1 MPLMIQGRE
10 ITAEDVEM
18 IRALRQD
25 NPRWSRYRLSRE
37 VAERWGWRNLRGKIK
52 DMACRSL
59 LGKLAERKLI
69 DLPAPRW
76 ESPNRFRHKVA
87 PLVAHDTGVIEG
99 SLSSLRPLRL
109 LNVGEEETARLFAC
123 LLDRY
128 HYLGYRQTVGENM
141 AYLVA
146 DCGGRPLSCLL
157 FGSAAWTCAVR
168 DGFIGWSAKLRA
180 ARLHLLTNQ
189 HRFLVLPWV
198 RIPNLASHVLAVVM
212 QRLSGDWRS
221 KYGHDILLVE
231 TFVDRSCFK
240 GMCYRASGWVCVGQ
254 TRGRSRNDTEH
265 RLSVPV
271 KDVYVCELKR
281 GARKELCHVP

>member
-1 MPLMIQGRE
+1 MIQGRE

-18 IRALRQD
+18 IRALRRD

-37 VAERWGWRNLRGKIK
+37 VAERWGWRNLRGKNK

-59 LGKLAERKLI
+59 LGKLAEQKLI
-69 DLPAPRW
+69 DLPSPRC
-76 ESPNRFRHKVA
+76 ESPNRFRHKVP
-87 PLVAHDTGVIEG
+87 PLVPRDTGAIEG
-99 SLSSLRPLRL
+99 RLSSLRPLRL
-109 LNVGEEETARLFAC
+109 LDVSEAETSRLFAC

-146 DCGGRPLSCLL
+146 DSGGRPLSCLL
-157 FGSAAWTCAVR
+157 FGSAAWSCAAR
-168 DGFIGWSAKLRA
+168 DGFIGWSSNQRA
-180 ARLHLLTNQ
+180 SRLHLLTNQ

-221 KYGHDILLVE
+221 KYGHEIHLVE
-231 TFVDRSCFK
+231 TFVDRSRFK
-240 GMCYRASGWVCVGQ
+240 GTCYRAAGWGCVGQ
-254 TRGRSRNDTEH
+254 TRGRSRNDTRH